1 MNNPERVIELSDR
14 IQKVT
19 ADKVVRISDVTA
31 SVRILALNALIEAK
45 RAGDHGLGFAVV
57 ANEVKSIA
65 ATVGRIADEL
75 ETDLKASASEL
86 SQIGRDLVQDV
97 RGTRLADLAHNAI
110 EIIDRNLYERSCD
123 VRWWATDSAVVG
135 ACGDGA
141 AANINAH
148 INAHASSRLGVI
160 LDSYTVYLDLFV
172 ANADG
177 RIIATGRPGRFAQAP
192 GADVSKSSWFRG
204 AMRTRE
210 GGDFH
215 VQDISAE
222 PLLGNAKVATY
233 ATAVRAGGAARGRAV
248 GALGVFFDW
257 ETQAQAVVDGVR
269 IPEIERPRSRALL
282 LDSEFRVIAASDRR
296 GVLSERFPL
305 KTDGKA
311 SGHYRQGD
319 TVIGFAKTPG
329 YETYNGL
336 GWYGVIV
343 QTD

>member
-1 MNNPERVIELSDR
+1 MNNPQRVIELSDR

-19 ADKVVRISDVTA
+19 NDKVVRISDVTS

-65 ATVGRIADEL
+65 ATVARIADEL
-75 ETDLKASASEL
+75 ETDLKASATEL

-97 RGTRLADLAHNAI
+97 RGTRLTDLAYNAI

-123 VRWWATDSAVVG
+123 VRWWATDSAVVD
-135 ACGDGA
+135 AC
-141 AANINAH
+141 NAGSAC
-148 INAHASSRLGVI
+148 AHASSRLGVI

-172 ANADG
+172 ADAKG
-177 RIIATGRPGRFAQAP
+177 RIIASGRPGRFPQAT
-192 GADVSKSSWFRG
+192 GADVSRTDWYRG
-204 AMRTRE
+204 AMSTRD

-215 VQDISAE
+215 VQDISSE

-233 ATAVRAGGAARGRAV
+233 ATAIRAGGAVKGRPI
-248 GALGVFFDW
+248 GALGIFFDW
-257 ETQAQAVVDGVR
+257 QTQAQAVVDGVR
-269 IPEIERPRSRALL
+269 IPEIERPRSRVLL
-282 LDSEFRVIAASDRR
+282 LDHQFRVIAASDQR

-305 KTDGKA
+305 KTDGKT
-311 SGHYRQGD
+311 SGYYRQGD
-319 TVIGFAKTPG
+319 SVIGFAKTPG

-336 GWYGVIV
+336 GWYGAII
-343 QTD
+343 QSD